1 MSLNLD
7 YRVNELIQ
15 KNINLAIPYYLMSAY
30 AYYKEDDPIISDHT
44 FDSLAVLILSNY
56 DSITHPH
63 KKYITKEDLEA
74 GTYLGQYP
82 ALAIDSLKLLRKNE
96 NL

>member
-1 MSLNLD
+1 
-7 YRVNELIQ
+7 VNELIE
-15 KNINLAIPYYLMSAY
+15 KNINLAIPYYLMAAY
-30 AYYKEDDPIISDHT
+30 AYYKEDDPILSDGL
-44 FDSLAVLILSNY
+44 FDYLATLILKNY
-56 DSITHPH
+56 DTITHPH

-82 ALAIDSLKLLRKNE
+82 ALAIDSLKLMRKNE

>member
-1 MSLNLD
+1 MNLD
-7 YRVNELIQ
+7 QRVNELLQ
-15 KNINLAIPYYLMSAY
+15 KSINLAIPYYLMAAY
-30 AYYKEDDPIISDHT
+30 AYYKEDDPILSDGL
-44 FDSLAVLILSNY
+44 FDYLATLILSNY
-56 DSITHPH
+56 DTITHPH

-82 ALAIDSLKLLRKNE
+82 ALAIDSLKLMRKNE

>member
-1 MSLNLD
+1 M
-7 YRVNELIQ
+7 
-15 KNINLAIPYYLMSAY
+15 AAY
-30 AYYKEDDPIISDHT
+30 AYYKEDDPILSDGL
-44 FDSLAVLILSNY
+44 FDYLATLILKNY
-56 DSITHPH
+56 DTITHPH

-82 ALAIDSLKLLRKNE
+82 ALAIDSLKLMRKNE